1 MLLTLST
8 AAVSERHKRAVV
20 TAQLSARCMLPT
32 QEAGISKARGAAG
45 AKFSGC
51 GVEQR
56 HAEKLVLPQH
66 GKSVARV
73 WPWVWQGCGIVASV
87 AGPGHRR
94 QGVAQAK

>member
-1 MLLTLST
+1 MILETSYLPRRLEFLKLEAPQARKFL
-8 AAVSERHKRAVV
+8 AAAS
-20 TAQLSARCMLPT
+20 S
-32 QEAGISKARGAAG
+32 S
-45 AKFSGC
+45 SGN
-51 GVEQR
+51 R